1 MDLGLRGRVVL
12 VCGATGDLGEA
23 VARTLAAEGAVLAL
37 TGRSAESVAA
47 LESRYAG
54 TAHGFVCD
62 LADTAQTERL
72 VAEVESTVGPVH
84 GVVNTVGPV
93 RHPSE
98 GLQLYADDDIWDHHF
113 QQVLMP
119 VVRVCRAVVPLLKMR
134 GRGSVVNVSAT
145 SARHYYP
152 RMASYAAMKA
162 AVTHVTKAY
171 ARDAAPAGV
180 RVNALHPG
188 WINQNRTKAVVHATA
203 AEQRLSEQAVVENLM
218 REKSDDM
225 YYTKRFGEP
234 EEYAQV
240 IAFLLSD
247 RAGYVT
253 SARIAVD
260 GGSPTA

>member
-12 VCGATGDLGEA
+12 VCGATGDLGAA
-23 VARTLAAEGAVLAL
+23 VAGVLADEGAVLAV

-47 LESRYAG
+47 LG
-54 TAHGFVCD
+54 AHGFVCD
-62 LADTAQTERL
+62 LADTSQTERL
-72 VAEVESTVGPVH
+72 VADVESTVGPIH
-84 GVVNTVGPV
+84 GVVNTVGPI
-93 RHPSE
+93 RHPPQ
-98 GLQLYADDDIWDHHF
+98 GPQLYADDDIWDHHF

-119 VVRVCRAVVPLLKMR
+119 VVRVCRAVVPLMKER
-134 GRGSVVNVSAT
+134 GCGSIVNISAT

-162 AVTHVTKAY
+162 AVSHVTKAY

-188 WINQNRTKAVVHATA
+188 WINQDRTKEMVRSLA
-203 AEQRLSEQAVVENLM
+203 ADRGVSEQAVVADLM

-234 EEYAQV
+234 DEYAQV

-247 RAGYVT
+247 QAGYVAG
-253 SARIAVD
+253 ARIAVD